1 MRNTKPMKTKI
12 LRKTFL
18 TLGVALASLTV
29 AHAQNLYVSVNGPL
43 GQPNGSISEYTPDGT
58 QITFASGISM
68 PRGVAFDS
76 TGNLCAAI
84 SAVVDDHLVG
94 KAVKF
99 NPRGRPTAIGAAPF
113 YGLFE
118 GVAIDAAGNV
128 YVLTAGGRYSST
140 ILKFV
145 PGVSRSVFGTVL
157 GVGFGLAIDGAGNL
171 YAADSGSDTVAS
183 TIYKFTSD
191 GTRTVFVGPSAFPDE
206 TFPVGLAFDS
216 SGNLFVSTEG
226 DPGSDTILKFTP
238 TGAESSFATGLT
250 QPRGLAF
257 DAAGNLF
264 VAETLAAPN
273 GDILKF
279 TPDGTGS
286 VFATG
291 IDRPEFLAFG
301 PPR

>member
-1 MRNTKPMKTKI
+1 MKTKI

-18 TLGVALASLTV
+18 TLGVAFASLTL

-58 QITFASGISM
+58 QITFASGISS

-76 TGNLCAAI
+76 TGNLYATI
-84 SAVVDDHLVG
+84 STVVDDHLVC
-94 KAVKF
+94 KVVKF
-99 NPRGRPTAIGAAPF
+99 NSRRRPTAIGGAPF
-113 YGLFE
+113 YGTFE
-118 GVAIDAAGNV
+118 GIATDAVGNV
-128 YVLTAGGRYSST
+128 YVLSFGGRYSST
-140 ILKFV
+140 IFKFV
-145 PGVSRSVFGTVL
+145 PSVSRSVFGTVP
-157 GVGFGLAIDGAGNL
+157 GEGFGLAIDGAGNL
-171 YAADSGSDTVAS
+171 YAADSGSDTVDA
-183 TIYKFTSD
+183 TIYKFAPD
-191 GTRTVFVGPSAFPDE
+191 GTRTVFVGPSAFADE

-238 TGAESSFATGLT
+238 TGTESTFATGLT

-279 TPDGTGS
+279 TPDGTGT

-301 PPR
+301 PSQ